1 MERSFTEA
9 EALFEQAC
17 GILACRLE
25 IDREA
30 AGQIL
35 DRVSRRE
42 GVSRGELVANVIASC
57 TGSAVLPRDLS
68 GNGYGYESAA

>member
-17 GILACRLE
+17 GILAYRLE

-30 AGQIL
+30 AVQIL

-42 GVSRGELVANVIASC
+42 GISRAELVV
-57 TGSAVLPRDLS
+57 
-68 GNGYGYESAA
+68 E

>member
-1 MERSFTEA
+1 MERSITEA

-25 IDREA
+25 IDRDA
-30 AGQIL
+30 AGRIL

-57 TGSAVLPRDLS
+57 TGSTVLPRGLYT
-68 GNGYGYESAA
+68 NGYGYESAA

>member
-1 MERSFTEA
+1 MERSFIES
-9 EALFEQAC
+9 EALEQAC

-30 AGQIL
+30 ARQIL

-42 GVSRGELVANVIASC
+42 GVSRAELVANVIASC
-57 TGSAVLPRDLS
+57 AGSTVLPADMYA
-68 GNGYGYESAA
+68 NGYGYESAA